1 MPDARVINFL
11 ESPTIA
17 VVGASGNHAKYGY
30 RVWQSLK
37 LRGKRVFAINPNCE
51 ELEGEPCYARLA
63 DLPEPP
69 PAVIFITSPS
79 VTEAVV
85 AEALGLG
92 VRRFW
97 MQPGAESSAAVE
109 AIESVGGEV
118 VHDRCVLVTYL

>member
-1 MPDARVINFL
+1 MPDDKVISFL
-11 ESPTIA
+11 SSPAIA
-17 VVGASGNHAKYGY
+17 VVGASGNRAKYGY

-37 LRGKRVFAINPNCE
+37 QRGKRVFAINPNCE
-51 ELEGEPCYARLA
+51 ELEGEPCYASLA
-63 DLPEPP
+63 DLPELP
-69 PAVIFITSPS
+69 PAVIFITPPS

-109 AIESVGGEV
+109 AIETAGGEV